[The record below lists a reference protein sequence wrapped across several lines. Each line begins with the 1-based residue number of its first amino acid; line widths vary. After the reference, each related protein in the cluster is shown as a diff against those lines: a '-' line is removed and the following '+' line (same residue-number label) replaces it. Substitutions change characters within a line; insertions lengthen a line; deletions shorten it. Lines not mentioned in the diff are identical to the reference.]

1 LTRPKRR
8 LVVTVCPREPG
19 AVSLPVECGARAVRL
34 DAAAVARELAALV
47 ARRRLGARVRV
58 REGCAGGCGSAGP
71 NVDVRIYAAARE
83 GERPDDVAV
92 GWKTYVYSLATLP
105 GLAAVIDESL
115 RAPRARRPAR

>member
-1 LTRPKRR
+1 MSPPDRR

-19 AVSLPVECGARAVRL
+19 VVRLPVERGARAVRL

-58 REGCAGGCGSAGP
+58 REGCAGGCASAGP
-71 NVDVRIYAAARE
+71 NVDVRVYAAARE

-92 GWKTYVYSLATLP
+92 GWKTYVYSLAALP
-105 GLAAVIDESL
+105 SLAAVIDESL
-115 RAPRARRPAR
+115 RAPRSRRPAR